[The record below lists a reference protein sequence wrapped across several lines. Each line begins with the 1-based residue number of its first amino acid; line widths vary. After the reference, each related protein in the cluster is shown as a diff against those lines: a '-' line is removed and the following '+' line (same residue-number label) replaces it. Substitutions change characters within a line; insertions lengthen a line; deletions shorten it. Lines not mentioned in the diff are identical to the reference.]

1 MNGGRACKHDMNGLK
16 LLSLDFDG
24 TLIGPWN
31 GTQPEIASG
40 LIASLECLRRQGVL
54 IALNT
59 GRTVPLVDQALR
71 IFPFV
76 PDYALT
82 AEREVYRWEGR
93 HWADV
98 GGWNTRCHRAH
109 DDLFRE
115 AAPLLEEIRR
125 FVERDTEARLYYED
139 GLLAGVVAKTGEEM
153 DRIQQFIA
161 CRQACCPDFSSQ
173 RNSIY
178 LRFCHRAYDKG
189 SVLNELQRVLTIGPE
204 ETFAAGDNF
213 NDLPM
218 LKRSCARWLACPA
231 NSVAEVKGV
240 VSSGDGY
247 VAEGAHGYGIVEAL
261 AYFFPEA
268 FDERA

>member
-1 MNGGRACKHDMNGLK
+1 MNGLK

-40 LIASLECLRRQGVL
+40 LIDSLEHLRRRGVL

-93 HWADV
+93 HWVDV
-98 GGWNTRCHRAH
+98 GGWNSRCRQAH

-115 AAPLLEEIRR
+115 AGSLLEEIRR

-139 GLLAGVVAKTGEEM
+139 DLLVGVVAKTGEEM

-189 SVLNELQRVLTIGPE
+189 SVLNELQRVLTIGSE

-240 VSSGDGY
+240 VSAGDGY
-247 VAEGAHGYGIVEAL
+247 VAEGAHGYGVVEAL
-261 AYFFPEA
+261 AHFFPEA
-268 FDERA
+268 F

>member
-1 MNGGRACKHDMNGLK
+1 MNGLK

-31 GTQPEIASG
+31 GTQPEIASE
-40 LIASLECLRRQGVL
+40 LIAGLERFRRRGVL
-54 IALNT
+54 VALNT

-93 HWADV
+93 HWVDV
-98 GGWNTRCHRAH
+98 GDWNARCRRAH
-109 DDLFRE
+109 EDLFRE
-115 AAPLLEEIRR
+115 ATPLLDEIRR
-125 FVERDTEARLYYED
+125 FLERDTEARPYYEE
-139 GLLAGVVAKTGEEM
+139 GLLVGVVAKTNEEM
-153 DRIQQFIA
+153 DRVQHFIA
-161 CRQACCPDFSSQ
+161 CRQARCPDFSSQ
-173 RNSIY
+173 RNGIY

-189 SVLNELQRVLTIGPE
+189 SVLNELQRVLTISPD

-218 LKRSCARWLACPA
+218 LKRSCAQWLACPA
-231 NSVAEVKGV
+231 NSVTEVKSM

-247 VAEGAHGYGIVEAL
+247 VAKGAHGYGIMEAL
-261 AYFFPEA
+261 AHFFPETFGDCA
-268 FDERA
+268 